1 MTFVNLGEG
10 NTPLIQSV
18 RIGRLLDRVD
28 RLFFKLENTN
38 PSGSYK
44 DRFTAAEV
52 ERVLGSP
59 TKGCLA
65 TSSGNTGSSLA
76 AYCARHNLACL
87 IVVNWDTPAGKLAQ
101 MQAHGA
107 QVLRIRDFTTSP
119 LLAQRTFDVLAEIA
133 TEVGMSLVVSAYRY
147 CPVGM
152 SGVEPIALEITRQC
166 DSAIDHVFVPVG
178 GGGLYTAIC
187 RGFNKETATA
197 PRIHVVQPEGCP
209 TVVTAFERGEARIRP
224 VESTTRIS
232 GLSVPFDVDASLA
245 LYHLRQ
251 SGGHAFAVCDE
262 EVFEAQQMLLGQEGI
277 CTEPAGATALAGFCK
292 ALREGIVRRSET
304 VVCLVTGHGFKD
316 PESLSLAASR
326 HPAVTV
332 EIPELRHT
340 ISELAKCV

>member
-10 NTPLIQSV
+10 NTPLIKSV
-18 RIGRLLDRVD
+18 RIGPSLDRVD

-44 DRFTAAEV
+44 DRFAAAEV
-52 ERVLGSP
+52 ERVLASG

-65 TSSGNTGSSLA
+65 TSSGNTGASLA
-76 AYCARHNLACL
+76 AYCARYNLPCL
-87 IVVNWDTPAGKLAQ
+87 IVVNSDTPAGKLAQ

-107 QVLRIRDFTTSP
+107 QVLCVHDFTASP
-119 LLAQRTFDVLAEIA
+119 SIAQRIFDILAEIA
-133 TEVGMSLVVSAYRY
+133 VELGMSLVVSAYRY

-152 SGVEPIALEITRQC
+152 TGVEAIAQEITQQC

-178 GGGLYTAIC
+178 GGGLFTAVC
-187 RGFNKETATA
+187 RGFKKAATR
-197 PRIHVVQPEGCP
+197 PRIHVVQPAGCP
-209 TVVTAFERGEARIRP
+209 TVVTAFERGDDRIEP

-232 GLSVPFDVDASLA
+232 GLSVPFDIDAGLA

-262 EVFEAQQMLLGQEGI
+262 EVFEAQRILLGQEGI
-277 CTEPAGATALAGFCK
+277 CTEPAGATALAGLCR
-292 ALREGIVRRSET
+292 ALREGIVRRSDT

-316 PESLSLAASR
+316 PESLSVAASR
-326 HPAVTV
+326 HPVTTV
-332 EIPELRHT
+332 EIQGLKDI
-340 ISELAKCV
+340 ISELIRCV